1 MLWLIYHK
9 QRIREVWSHDIVLI
23 AWSNVWKER
32 FIKSLSKHHL
42 SLYFFS
48 QKHQAKHASMYITID
63 LKANKRY
70 YRWFKNT
77 LKSFN
82 KIFLYGY
89 YKYIHTHMHVK
100 RQQKLGT
107 ML

>member
-1 MLWLIYHK
+1 MERKIHQESFK
-9 QRIREVWSHDIVLI
+9 TPFIVI
-23 AWSNVWKER
+23 
-32 FIKSLSKHHL
+32 
-42 SLYFFS
+42 FFS
-48 QKHQAKHASMYITID
+48 QKFQAKHASMYISID

-70 YRWFKNT
+70 YRRCKNT

-89 YKYIHTHMHVK
+89 YKYFYTHTHVT
-100 RQQKLGT
+100 RQQTLCT

>member
-1 MLWLIYHK
+1 MERKIHQESFK
-9 QRIREVWSHDIVLI
+9 TPFIVI
-23 AWSNVWKER
+23 
-32 FIKSLSKHHL
+32 
-42 SLYFFS
+42 FFS
-48 QKHQAKHASMYITID
+48 QKYQAKHASMYISID

-70 YRWFKNT
+70 YRWLKNT

-89 YKYIHTHMHVK
+89 YKYIHKHMHVK